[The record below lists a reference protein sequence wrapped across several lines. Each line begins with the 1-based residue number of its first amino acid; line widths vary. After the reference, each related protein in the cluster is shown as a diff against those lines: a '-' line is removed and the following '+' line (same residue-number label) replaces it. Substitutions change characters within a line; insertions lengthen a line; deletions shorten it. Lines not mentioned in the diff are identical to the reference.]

1 MAFRKGLHNFSKGEL
16 APELWGRTDIA
27 PYAAGVRRARN
38 VLILKYGGLTF
49 RPGFEFVSPWYDE
62 TQDGRLFPFQFDEGK
77 SGQNY
82 ALEMGQGYMRPAAGG
97 GMVVEDI
104 LTVLGATNT
113 NPVRV
118 NIPYHGYAVGDDW
131 AVSGVLGMVEI
142 NDQVW
147 RITAVPDASTFEIA
161 ADGRAWGAFTGDSEG
176 GIVRSAPP
184 PAPAPAPVVP
194 PVVQPDPPPV
204 VVPPYQ
210 PPRYCIAAESLVLMA
225 NPAGT
230 GPGEWKV
237 ARDIGVGERVW
248 TQHEDTLAWGAYR
261 VERSDFE
268 VEDIFA
274 ADAFPDA
281 SPAHR
286 FDASGIIGAWV
297 RMDEIGTYARR
308 GVVWS
313 ATIEGAHTYFARHPS
328 AVHGVLSHN
337 IKAEQRLVDQQ

>member
-1 MAFRKGLHNFSKGEL
+1 MAYTKGLFNFSKGEL

-27 PYAAGVRRARN
+27 PYSAGVRRAHN
-38 VLILKYGGLTF
+38 VLILKYGGLTM
-49 RPGFEFVSPWYDE
+49 RPGFEFVAPWADE
-62 TQDGRLFPFQFDEGK
+62 TQDGRLLPFQFDEGK

-97 GMVVEDI
+97 GMVVEEL
-104 LTVLGATNT
+104 LTITAATKT

-118 NIPYHGYAVGDDW
+118 TIPYHGYSVGDFW
-131 AVSGVLGMVEI
+131 GVSGVQGMVEI
-142 NDQVW
+142 NDQIW
-147 RITAVPDASTFEIA
+147 RITAVPNANQFDID
-161 ADGRAWGAFTGDSEG
+161 ADGTAWGAFTGDGPG
-176 GIVRSAPP
+176 GIIRPGPP
-184 PAPAPAPVVP
+184 PAPPPAPVVP
-194 PVVQPDPPPV
+194 PVVEPAPPPQV
-204 VVPPYQ
+204 VGGGGGGIRNCV
-210 PPRYCIAAESLVLMA
+210 AVESLILMA
-225 NPAGT
+225 NAAGT

-268 VEDIFA
+268 VEPIFA
-274 ADAFPDA
+274 CDAFPDA

-286 FDASGIIGAWV
+286 FCASGIIGGWV
-297 RMDEIGTYARR
+297 RMDEIGTYARD

-313 ATIEGAHTYFARHPS
+313 ATVEGAHTYFARHPA

-337 IKAEQRLVDQQ
+337 IKQNQALE